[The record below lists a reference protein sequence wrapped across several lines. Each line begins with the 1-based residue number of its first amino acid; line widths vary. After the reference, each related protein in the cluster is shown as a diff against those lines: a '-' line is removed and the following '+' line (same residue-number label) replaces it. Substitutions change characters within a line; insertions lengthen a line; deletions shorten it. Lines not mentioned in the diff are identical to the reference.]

1 MTRRQIKRTYREFTP
16 DEARRVRE
24 RRAEAEQEK
33 EAILAE
39 GRRTRAAHQREV
51 AALREA
57 VQLLKAERQ
66 SQGLSLADVE
76 QRSGIAKTALSGL
89 ENAQEANPVMSTLL
103 RYAEAL
109 GKQLIIALR

>member
-1 MTRRQIKRTYREFTP
+1 MTKREIKRTHRDFTP

-24 RRAEAEQEK
+24 GRAEAEQDK
-33 EAILAE
+33 EAILSE
-39 GRRTRAAHQREV
+39 GRRTRAVQQREV

-76 QRSGIAKTALSGL
+76 QRSGIAKAALSRL
-89 ENAQEANPVMSTLL
+89 ENAQEANPVISTLL
-103 RYAEAL
+103 RYADAL
-109 GKQLIIALR
+109 GKQLVIALR